1 MYPSFHAQ
9 MDVCF
14 SLFVQMALD
23 EPVSWLHKE
32 LVLNLGDFCKN
43 TYSSSLF
50 ESMKTTKDTTVSQK
64 PISQ

>member
-1 MYPSFHAQ
+1 
-9 MDVCF
+9 
-14 SLFVQMALD
+14 MALD

-32 LVLNLGDFCKN
+32 LILNLGDFCKN
-43 TYSSSLF
+43 IYSISLV